1 MGASPKIPRAVREPG
16 IALRYDTTVEGF
28 VGRPRPRSAQ
38 RSLGA
43 ALTAGSR
50 LVAANH
56 HCWNDLKRCV
66 HRHVIPWQFRH
77 GIPSLGICLPSRFGV
92 LGVVGCWCLERGG
105 CLAVADLRSGC
116 SQRRP
121 ALIAVPDGFRQRS
134 PCRSISSENLR
145 LGG

>member
-50 LVAANH
+50 LVAATTT
-56 HCWNDLKRCV
+56 
-66 HRHVIPWQFRH
+66 
-77 GIPSLGICLPSRFGV
+77 
-92 LGVVGCWCLERGG
+92 VVTTLS
-105 CLAVADLRSGC
+105 VVST
-116 SQRRP
+116 
-121 ALIAVPDGFRQRS
+121 VT
-134 PCRSISSENLR
+134 
-145 LGG
+145 